1 MKITDQQENSVL
13 KAEDIVDEQRLPELY
28 SKTIILVFAVLF
40 STIFAAALLIS
51 NLRNLKKNKAA
62 IWVLLFTIGYL
73 IATAVVMQSLK
84 LDLSLTL
91 VANVIGAAILN
102 EYFWNQYI
110 GKDLEFKKKSWMKP
124 ALVSVVIVL
133 FFSFLVMGGI

>member
-1 MKITDQQENSVL
+1 MKITDQEGDSVL
-13 KAEDIVDEQRLPELY
+13 KAENIVHEQRLPELY

-91 VANVIGAAILN
+91 IANVIGAAILN

-124 ALVSVVIVL
+124 ALISVVIVL
-133 FFSFLVMGGI
+133 SFSFLIMDSI